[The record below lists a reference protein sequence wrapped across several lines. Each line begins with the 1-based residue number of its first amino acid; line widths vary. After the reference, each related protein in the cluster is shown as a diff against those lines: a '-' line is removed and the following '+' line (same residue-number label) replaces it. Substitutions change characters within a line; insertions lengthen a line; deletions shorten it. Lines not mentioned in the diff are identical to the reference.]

1 MVIALIGTSLAC
13 LNTGVRVTY
22 AMGRDKEMPVV
33 FGFLHGKFRTPHVGV
48 IVLTIISAI
57 IGSYGVLNAN
67 NLVQVAVVSN
77 IGTFILY
84 GITCIVCVIAFASVP
99 GRSIFGTLI
108 APIIGAVLNI
118 AMLVAV
124 VYFAVVGGDP
134 GRTNVI
140 IAGIFLVAWLVI
152 GFLFLFGRKLVTGV
166 PILHPED
173 YKAKVPVVSE
183 TSVVSEAPVVS
194 EFSAGLRLRVEGEFC
209 WLEK

>member
-1 MVIALIGTSLAC
+1 
-13 LNTGVRVTY
+13 
-22 AMGRDKEMPVV
+22 
-33 FGFLHGKFRTPHVGV
+33 V

-67 NLVQVAVVSN
+67 NLVQVAVISN

-99 GRSIFGTLI
+99 GRGIFSTLI
-108 APIIGAVLNI
+108 APILGAALNI
-118 AMLVAV
+118 AMLVGV
-124 VYFAVVGGDP
+124 IYFAIVGGDP

-140 IAGIFLVAWLVI
+140 IAGVFSVAWLVI

-173 YKAKVPVVSE
+173 YKTNVP
-183 TSVVSEAPVVS
+183 VVSEAPVVS
-194 EFSAGLRLRVEGEFC
+194 ESSAGPETPGLGGISLAGE
-209 WLEK
+209 